1 MLMNDEEKMIMR
13 QMRRVKKWCVCLIAI
28 MILFSIRYEASA
40 ATFDE
45 INSDSIFLKQNT
57 NYTCPLASS
66 AMMVRRAAL
75 LNGNNNWS
83 SITENSLKS
92 TAWENG
98 LKYKFDYA
106 GISVRSTG
114 GTSNLSAVWNK
125 SSSEKTELFRS
136 LLEQH
141 PEGIVIFCKKT
152 HSIYADTHAI
162 LLTDYTNG
170 TFYCSDPASNA
181 PRGRIPLSRATVS
194 MDNALKYWYVLSPKL
209 TLSTGDTI
217 APVISDVSVK
227 DVSKDGYTVICRVTD
242 AGGSGIDRVQFPTWS
257 NINGQDDLDPDWWS
271 GGYSSGIKDG
281 DYYSFRVNTSQHN
294 EDGEIYTTHIYAF
307 DKAGNY
313 SKSSICP
320 WVDKTPPAITD
331 VKIIEKD
338 ATGYT
343 VQCKVTDFF
352 DIVRVQ
358 FPTWTAENG
367 QDDLAANWWDN
378 PACSGKGADSIYTFR
393 VNDSEHNFE
402 RGTYHTHIYA
412 YDKNGNCSYVTTSVN
427 LQNTYQAI
435 RTVSYNG
442 NTYQLFNDCL
452 TWDEAK
458 RKCEELG
465 GHLVT
470 ITSAGEQE
478 VVSSLV
484 NGQARAGYWTGGRKS
499 GSSIW
504 ITGEPFSYTN
514 WDVNQP
520 DAWNGEDRYGIY
532 SSTGKWN
539 DWLNTDR
546 YLGFICEKE
555 AKSTVSK
562 PPVNNKTDS
571 TLYCMTF
578 DVNNG
583 NPLENQYKFIYS
595 GNVLGTLPV
604 PSRENYVFKGWYLQ
618 KTGGLRV
625 SEKTIANSNARLYAR
640 WERVTVPK
648 ISRLYVWSENSA
660 EAEVTYGGGS
670 GANGY
675 DILYS
680 TDKKFKR
687 NTLMVTTSDTSKTF
701 TGLSKGK
708 TYYFKVR
715 MYKID
720 STGKKIYGK
729 YSAVKKTK
737 IRK

>member
-1 MLMNDEEKMIMR
+1 MRKMK
-13 QMRRVKKWCVCLIAI
+13 RVKKWGIC
-28 MILFSIRYEASA
+28 ILSIVLLTMSIRFDVSA
-40 ATFDE
+40 ASFDDV
-45 INSDSIFLKQNT
+45 NSDSMFFKQST
-57 NYTCPLASS
+57 SYTCTLASA

-75 LNGNNNWS
+75 LNSNSNWS
-83 SITENSLKS
+83 SVTENNMKNA
-92 TAWENG
+92 AWSGG
-98 LKYKFDYA
+98 LKNSFSYA
-106 GISVRSTG
+106 GISVSAQG

-125 SSSEKTELFRS
+125 SSADKSALFRS

-141 PEGIVIFCKKT
+141 PEGIVMYCKKS
-152 HSIYADTHAI
+152 HNINADVHAI
-162 LLTDYTNG
+162 LLTDYTNDM
-170 TFYCSDPASNA
+170 FYCSDPASNA
-181 PRGRIPLSRATVS
+181 PRGRIPLSSATVN
-194 MDNALKYWYVLSPKL
+194 MDNAFKYWYVSSPKL
-209 TLSTGDTI
+209 ALSTGDTI

-242 AGGSGIDRVQFPTWS
+242 EGGSGIDRVQFPTWS
-257 NINGQDDLDPDWWS
+257 NINGQDDLDPNWWF

-320 WVDKTPPAITD
+320 WIDKTPPAITD

-343 VQCKVTDFF
+343 VQCKATDFF

-393 VNDSEHNFE
+393 VNDSDHNFE

-412 YDKNGNCSYVTTSVN
+412 YDKYGNCSCVTTSVN

-435 RTVSYNG
+435 RTASYNG

-470 ITSAGEQE
+470 ITSAGEQD
-478 VVSSLV
+478 VVTSLV
-484 NGQARAGYWTGGRKS
+484 NGQARTGYWTGGRKS

-514 WDVNQP
+514 WDINQP
-520 DAWNGEDRYGIY
+520 DALNGEDRYGIY

-539 DWLNTDR
+539 DWLNTNR

-555 AKSTVSK
+555 AKSTVSN
-562 PPVNNKTDS
+562 PPVNNQTGSKV
-571 TLYCMTF
+571 YCMTF

-583 NPLENQYKFIYS
+583 NPLENQYKFVYS
-595 GNVLGTLPV
+595 GNALGTLPV
-604 PSRENYVFKGWYLQ
+604 PSRQNYVFKGWYLQ

-675 DILYS
+675 EILYS

-701 TGLSKGK
+701 KGLSKGK

-715 MYKID
+715 MYKLD

-729 YSAVKKTK
+729 YSSVKKAK